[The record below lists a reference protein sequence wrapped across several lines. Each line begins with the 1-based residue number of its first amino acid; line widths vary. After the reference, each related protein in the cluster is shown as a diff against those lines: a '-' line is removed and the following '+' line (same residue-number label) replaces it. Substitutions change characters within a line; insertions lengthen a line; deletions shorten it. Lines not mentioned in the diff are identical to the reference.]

1 MIISDTIQIN
11 ETEFEWSFTASGGPG
26 GQNVNKVATRAELR
40 WNLEQTEAL
49 PLPVKMR
56 LQEQQKNRITKEGE
70 LILTSQRFRDQD
82 RNRQDCL
89 EKLEAM
95 IRQALTPPK
104 PRKKT
109 KPSKASKE
117 RRLNE
122 KKQRSSRKES
132 RRPPSMD

>member
-1 MIISDTIQIN
+1 MIISDTMQIN